1 MRVLDQD
8 VAALLAWQAEH
19 PGPSIA
25 NDGLDASRAAYD
37 AAAALLDPDAPDVDD
52 LADVELAGAAGPL
65 PGMLVTPRQ
74 VRRADELLVWV
85 HGGGWAQGSITSH
98 ERAVRRLATVSETRV
113 LGISYRLAPEFQ
125 FPAQIEDVEAIVASL
140 PASSINVDPSRIA
153 LGGDSA
159 GANLVLVAGMEL
171 ARAGSAPLFEILLYP
186 CLGPEMKTDSSH
198 DLGEGY
204 GLTTAQM
211 DAFYAMY
218 LGDNPN
224 HADPR
229 ISPLLTPDLHDAPPT
244 ILTVCGFDPLRDEGL
259 ALAGL
264 LEQCGVDVE
273 LFDESSLTHGY
284 LRMSGVARACRE
296 AVERVGRAIANRFGA
311 TS

>member
-1 MRVLDQD
+1 MRELDDD
-8 VAALLAWQAEH
+8 VAALLAWQAEN

-25 NDGLDASRAAYD
+25 VDGLAASRAAYD
-37 AAAALLDPDAPDVDD
+37 AAAALLDPDAPDVDEV
-52 LADVELAGAAGPL
+52 AEVELAGAAGPL
-65 PGMLVTPRQ
+65 LGLLVTPHQ
-74 VRRADELLVWV
+74 VRRPDDLLVWV

-98 ERAVRRLATVSETRV
+98 ERAFRRLATVSETRV
-113 LGISYRLAPEFQ
+113 LGISYRLAPESP
-125 FPAQIEDVEAIVASL
+125 FPAQIDDVESIVRSLLASTVD
-140 PASSINVDPSRIA
+140 VDPRRIA

-159 GANLVLVAGMEL
+159 GANVVLVAGMEL
-171 ARAGSAPLFEILLYP
+171 ARTGSAPLFQVLLYP

-244 ILTVCGFDPLRDEGL
+244 ILTVSGFDPLRDEGL

-264 LEQCGVDVE
+264 LEQSGVAVE
-273 LFDESSLTHGY
+273 LLDESSLIHGY
-284 LRMSGVARACRE
+284 LRMSGVARACRD
-296 AVERVGRAIANRFGA
+296 AVERVGRAIADHFGA